1 MIGALGSKKGDL
13 GRNLQNVIKN
23 EGQIEY
29 IYKQAEEVKSEMNS
43 SLGVQMKIETLDIL
57 HMTMVEYKK
66 QLGNDHEI
74 TKDLEDTIEDYEA
87 DLATQSLGRN
97 SEQGYN
103 PIQQVG
109 RKVVSMARK
118 SFMPRQNIER
128 DNLARN
134 KIFRGLAET
143 GLTQELKENFRV
155 SYAGGKPP

>member
-1 MIGALGSKKGDL
+1 ML
-13 GRNLQNVIKN
+13 
-23 EGQIEY
+23 
-29 IYKQAEEVKSEMNS
+29 
-43 SLGVQMKIETLDIL
+43 
-57 HMTMVEYKK
+57 
-66 QLGNDHEI
+66 
-74 TKDLEDTIEDYEA
+74 
-87 DLATQSLGRN
+87 
-97 SEQGYN
+97 GYN

-134 KIFRGLAET
+134 KIFRGIAET